1 MSHKS
6 LLPVIFIGLILVG
19 CADRNKNQFHAQ
31 SGRPVIYD
39 AWDARYDYEMENRKL
54 APFHQGRQVGRTWS
68 RDSSGKINHAS
79 YFTPSNE
86 KNTED
91 LFVLHSMKLD
101 RQREKKW
108 DQSKEQRINFI
119 KNQMEILKEEEN
131 APLVEVLIEEEEEE
145 FVPPAFIPQGI
156 DINTVSEP
164 MENES
169 SDETPPAFPFAPL
182 P

>member
-1 MSHKS
+1 MSHKA
-6 LLPVIFIGLILVG
+6 LLPVIFIGLIFLG
-19 CADRNKNQFHAQ
+19 CADRNKNQYHAQ

-68 RDSSGKINHAS
+68 RDSSGKINHAA

-101 RQREKKW
+101 RQREK
-108 DQSKEQRINFI
+108 N
-119 KNQMEILKEEEN
+119 
-131 APLVEVLIEEEEEE
+131 
-145 FVPPAFIPQGI
+145 GI
-156 DINTVSEP
+156 DRKKKELILLRTRWK
-164 MENES
+164 
-169 SDETPPAFPFAPL
+169 F
-182 P
+182 